1 MFSLYSFFLPLGVLV
16 YSDLD
21 WCEANYRHS
30 EVHCELGINVCL
42 LPKGLFSACF
52 HMTLSFMGQMLDE
65 QSILWVLGL
74 CWGSAMPSG
83 IPMLHQRQ
91 VGCKAIPLIIVLYIT
106 VLRLC
111 WSGVGLWGMAII
123 YWISDCF
130 GCILWQKL
138 NFCYLHGIWHILIAI
153 AVAYPSTLIAY
164 LDANYEVP
172 YSLPGLQYW
181 PSDNCVLGLP
191 YIRTFNFSKRQHDG
205 FGDEMCYVVPCKEK
219 CQMQCLSFYLAV
231 TPF

>member
-1 MFSLYSFFLPLGVLV
+1 EDDVFSYES
-16 YSDLD
+16 SDLD

-30 EVHCELGINVCL
+30 EVHCELGINVCP
-42 LPKGLFSACF
+42 LPKGIFSAYF

-74 CWGSAMPSG
+74 CWSFCS
-83 IPMLHQRQ
+83 Q
-91 VGCKAIPLIIVLYIT
+91 IIIWPTLCCFVKPTDNAYVLNCL

-138 NFCYLHGIWHILIAI
+138 NFCYLHGIWHILIVI

-164 LDANYEVP
+164 LDANYEIP

-191 YIRTFNFSKRQHDG
+191 YIILKGTTKTQKR
-205 FGDEMCYVVPCKEK
+205 C
-219 CQMQCLSFYLAV
+219 
-231 TPF
+231 

>member
-1 MFSLYSFFLPLGVLV
+1 EDDVFSYES
-16 YSDLD
+16 SDLD

-91 VGCKAIPLIIVLYIT
+91 VGHHNTWPTLCSFVNPTDNAYVLNCNTSHYCT

-191 YIRTFNFSKRQHDG
+191 YIVLKGTTKTQKI
-205 FGDEMCYVVPCKEK
+205 C
-219 CQMQCLSFYLAV
+219 
-231 TPF
+231 

>member
-1 MFSLYSFFLPLGVLV
+1 
-16 YSDLD
+16 
-21 WCEANYRHS
+21 ANYRHS
-30 EVHCELGINVCL
+30 EVHCAYTPLCL
-42 LPKGLFSACF
+42 LCLFKTPLLYTCLIYCCILFVCLFSACF

-91 VGCKAIPLIIVLYIT
+91 

-191 YIRTFNFSKRQHDG
+191 YIVLKGTTKTQKI
-205 FGDEMCYVVPCKEK
+205 C
-219 CQMQCLSFYLAV
+219 
-231 TPF
+231 